1 MRYPAPKI
9 DTAKIMSALADTIKE
24 RGELIDDLKALE
36 VGLADTP
43 YHEEK
48 LRTVIRKEYRECFER
63 LVEIDTRLYAVDVL
77 LYVT

>member
-9 DTAKIMSALADTIKE
+9 DTEKLLSALAETVKE
-24 RGELIDDLKALE
+24 RKQLMQDLGDLKRSLTEISFADDAMRNAL
-36 VGLADTP
+36 VTAYHDT
-43 YHEEK
+43 Y
-48 LRTVIRKEYRECFER
+48 ER